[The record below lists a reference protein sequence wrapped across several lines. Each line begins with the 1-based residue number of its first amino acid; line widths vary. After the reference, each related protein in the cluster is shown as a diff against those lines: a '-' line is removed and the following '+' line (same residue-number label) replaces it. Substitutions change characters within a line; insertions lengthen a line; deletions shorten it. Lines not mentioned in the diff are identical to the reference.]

1 MNAFSHAFGISIIN
15 TCIYGIIM
23 NDIEIYK
30 LSLLRETI
38 RKLRNMY
45 YIPFIITF
53 PFAYYY
59 TTRSRFKTIMK

>member
-1 MNAFSHAFGISIIN
+1 MDPFSHAFGISIIS
-15 TCIYGIIM
+15 TCIYGVIM

-45 YIPFIITF
+45 YVPFIITF

-59 TTRSRFKTIMK
+59 TTRSRFKSLMQ

>member
-1 MNAFSHAFGISIIN
+1 MNAFSHAFGISLIN

-59 TTRSRFKTIMK
+59 TTCSRFKTIMK